1 MPPLAFRWYVSVDM
15 LDLFGELN
23 VMPIILPRNSEF
35 DGDVMGGGF
44 PDFVQAWISSGTGM
58 IATPILILSFLLL
71 FSYIPLCKM
80 MCSRMVV
87 LYVPSFHVSWRKYP
101 FMPFANHRVNDF
113 LQLVIVWDTLCI
125 PVDYSACIRAGISVL
140 VAVHGSCPGER

>member
-44 PDFVQAWISSGTGM
+44 PDFVQA
-58 IATPILILSFLLL
+58 
-71 FSYIPLCKM
+71 
-80 MCSRMVV
+80 
-87 LYVPSFHVSWRKYP
+87 
-101 FMPFANHRVNDF
+101 
-113 LQLVIVWDTLCI
+113 
-125 PVDYSACIRAGISVL
+125 
-140 VAVHGSCPGER
+140 